1 MEGRGIVGIGEGKR
15 EKQWMEKKRKG
26 KGKHIDL
33 GKRREGDV
41 RELVRA
47 NGETQGME
55 KERGR
60 CREWEGK
67 KGKGAGQEKRR

>member
-1 MEGRGIVGIGEGKR
+1 
-15 EKQWMEKKRKG
+15 MEKKRKG

-33 GKRREGDV
+33 GKRREGEV

-60 CREWEGK
+60 ERRREGEGRK
-67 KGKGAGQEKRR
+67 VWGAGKEVERIKRREREGEEVSHGI